1 MDMKKILVPVDGSA
15 ESKKA
20 VAQAV
25 ALAKKFGSEVAL
37 ITVIEVENDVVYTEF
52 GIAVSGEYAGVRDT
66 LIRIKEDS
74 SNKMLDAI
82 IKSLDCTDIPVH
94 KIIKVGS
101 AHPEITEE
109 AAKGKYDLIVMG
121 HRGLN
126 PVKRFFMGSVA
137 KRVIEDAPCSVLIV
151 KE

>member
-1 MDMKKILVPVDGSA
+1 MKKLLVPVDGSP

-25 ALAKKFGSEVAL
+25 SLAKKYESEITL
-37 ITVIEVENDVVYTEF
+37 ITVVEVESDVAYSELGVV
-52 GIAVSGEYAGVRDT
+52 VSGEYAGVRDT
-66 LIRIKEDS
+66 LIKIRTES

-82 IKSLDCTDIPVH
+82 IKSLDCTGIPITKTVR
-94 KIIKVGS
+94 VGS

-109 AAKGKYDLIVMG
+109 AVQGRYDLIVMG

>member
-1 MDMKKILVPVDGSA
+1 MKKILVPVDGSA

-25 ALAKKFGSEVAL
+25 SLAKKFGSEVTL
-37 ITVIEVENDVVYTEF
+37 LTVVEVEGDVAYSEL
-52 GIAVSGEYAGVRDT
+52 GIVVSGEFAGVRDT
-66 LIRIKEDS
+66 LIKIKEDS

-82 IKSLDCTDIPVH
+82 IASLDCTGVPVT
-94 KIIKVGS
+94 KRVTIGS

-109 AAKGKYDLIVMG
+109 ACSGAYDLIVMG

>member
-1 MDMKKILVPVDGSA
+1 MKKILVPVDGSA

-25 ALAKKFGSEVAL
+25 SLAKKFESEVSL
-37 ITVIEVENDVVYTEF
+37 FTVVEVENDVVMTEF

-66 LIRIKEDS
+66 LIRIKTES
-74 SNKMLDAI
+74 SEKMLDAI
-82 IKSLDCTDIPVH
+82 IASLDCTGVTV
-94 KIIKVGS
+94 KKLIKVGS
-101 AHPEITEE
+101 AHPEIAE
-109 AAKGKYDLIVMG
+109 AAANGKYDLIVMG

>member
-1 MDMKKILVPVDGSA
+1 MKKILVPVDGSN

-25 ALAKKFGSEVAL
+25 ALAKKFGSEVTL
-37 ITVIEVENDVVYTEF
+37 ITVVEIESETAYSTLGVTMT
-52 GIAVSGEYAGVRDT
+52 GEYYGVRDT
-66 LIRIKEDS
+66 LLKIKQENS
-74 SNKMLDAI
+74 GKMLDAI
-82 IKSLDCTDIPVH
+82 IESLDCTGIPLT
-94 KIIKVGS
+94 KLIKVGA
-101 AHPEITEE
+101 AHPEIADE
-109 AAKGKYDLIVMG
+109 AAAGKFDLIVMG